1 MGQKVNPIGFRVGI
15 TEDHKSRW
23 FAPKKAFGEFL
34 IEDFKIRRHID
45 EKLNRRPPF
54 AAVADVM
61 IERTREE
68 VTVTIKTAR
77 PGLVIGPK
85 GAEVDKLRE
94 ELEDL
99 IQRKIGPVKVIEIK
113 NPDLNAQ
120 LVAEGIA
127 EQLKKRASFR
137 RVLKMR
143 MESSMSAG
151 AKGVR
156 INVAGRLGGAEIARS
171 EKQTTGSVPLTT
183 LQANIDYGY
192 ALGKTKAGT
201 IGVKVWIY
209 RGRYGED
216 VQDTDVRPGGYQ
228 RRGRRG

>member
-23 FAPKKAFGEFL
+23 YAPKKAYGEFL
-34 IEDFKIRRHID
+34 IEDFQIRKYVD

-54 AAVADVM
+54 AAVSDVI

-68 VTVTIKTAR
+68 VTVTVKTAR

-99 IQRKIGPVKVIEIK
+99 VHRKIGPIKVIEIK

-143 MESSMSAG
+143 LDACTNAG
-151 AKGVR
+151 AKGVK
-156 INVAGRLGGAEIARS
+156 IQVGGRLGGAEIART
-171 EKQTTGSVPLTT
+171 EKQTAGSVPLTT

-192 ALGKTKAGT
+192 AVGKTKAGT

-209 RGRYGED
+209 RGLYGED
-216 VQDTDVRPGGYQ
+216 VLDTDTRPGGFG
-228 RRGRRG
+228 RRGRR